1 MRRLKSDRFKDDVLL
16 STRPVFLFFTA
27 SWCTSCKRMMPLIE
41 QAEKDFGD
49 HFKFYQVDLHEN
61 PELARKF
68 EVRALP
74 CSLVFWG
81 GELVADAIGQRS
93 KRQLYNILSRFCD

>member
-1 MRRLKSDRFKDDVLL
+1 MKRVKVDRFKDEVLL
-16 STRPVFLFFTA
+16 STMPVFVYFTA
-27 SWCTSCKRMMPLIE
+27 SWCTSCKRMLPIVLEM
-41 QAEKDFGD
+41 EKEFEGQVK
-49 HFKFYQVDLHEN
+49 FKQVDLHES
-61 PELARKF
+61 PELARKY

-93 KRQLYNILSRFCD
+93 KNQLRQMLSRFCD